1 MTKEEDMLQTVSSL
15 ALRELSKKKCND
27 EMRMIVRITLALSK
41 KYVPE
46 HFKMTNVK
54 VR

>member
-1 MTKEEDMLQTVSSL
+1 MSKEGDMLQTVSSL
-15 ALRELSKKKCND
+15 TLRELSKKKCND
-27 EMRMIVRITLALSK
+27 EMRMTLALSK
-41 KYVPE
+41 EYVPE